1 MSSAAPALGDLRW
14 VALAGG
20 ALLAVLVPLGTGN
33 VEVAVAI
40 ASVVAVAACVWR
52 RPATVVDAVIVI
64 TFITVP

>member
-20 ALLAVLVPLGTGN
+20 ALLAVVVPLGTGH

-40 ASVVAVAACVWR
+40 AARAIVADR
-52 RPATVVDAVIVI
+52 S
-64 TFITVP
+64 